1 MLLTQGGLLFGLDV
15 GDELARFDRDRGFG
29 FFHGGKFGQL
39 ASSRRIE
46 FFDRE
51 QALLLAHGRFGFAH
65 KKSLGS
71 QGVQLFSLGKARRL
85 RRRFAGEHDRRDR

>member
-1 MLLTQGGLLFGLDV
+1 MLLPQGGLLFGLDV

-51 QALLLAHGRFGFAH
+51 QALLLAHGKQA
-65 KKSLGS
+65 
-71 QGVQLFSLGKARRL
+71 ARRAL
-85 RRRFAGEHDRRDR
+85 PEGLTKYFTRMLVQ